1 MVVTHNGLLV
11 NSIYDV
17 QESVV
22 FSGSIAIIDMDGAVI
37 QIPKGEFEKMINK
50 YYDLI
55 NKRNTVIQHQE
66 AQVAHPTSS
75 TGVFA

>member
-11 NSIYDV
+11 NGIYDV
-17 QESVV
+17 QDSVV

-37 QIPKGEFEKMINK
+37 QIPKVEFEKMITK

-55 NKRNTVIQHQE
+55 NKHNTIIHHE
-66 AQVAHPTSS
+66 APISPND
-75 TGVFA
+75 VFA